1 MSQDGGIQSD
11 DSPECYCYANPNAF
25 GHAGWGGSVA
35 VADMD
40 AQVSWTYVMNK
51 MEVGTTGDIRAQ
63 RLSKALYDSL
73 E

>member
-1 MSQDGGIQSD
+1 MLASKDTAWAA
-11 DSPECYCYANPNAF
+11 PNPNTF

-40 AQVSWTYVMNK
+40 AQVSWAYVMNK
-51 MEVGTTGDIRAQ
+51 MDIGTTGDIRAQ

-73 E
+73 A